1 MKALITLLLSIF
13 LTFPA
18 IAFSHAASLSPGP
31 DAQQRINDS
40 ASGKDPASLQAISG
54 STVSLPSRGLGLLQS
69 IDGLM
74 SSGRIASA
82 GRKNFPEALAPSLPP
97 LSAQPSFGSNSVTQE
112 FGFIRYLFDN
122 NLRSD
127 ALTLLNAPY
136 FSDSDTLSYLRGK
149 AFFESRRL
157 YDASAQFARVPYSSA
172 FFEAARFH
180 DLTARLY
187 VGDYSG
193 AAALLDDCK
202 GCREDLLSLDRAAL
216 SLLAGDFSSFP
227 EAIVPAKSSTLPQI
241 RDAADE
247 LTAVSEAM
255 QAFRPRSPLLLAGAS
270 ALVPGL
276 GKMLS
281 GRVGEGVSAL
291 LAVASLA
298 AVTAENAVHCGIS
311 DWKTI
316 LFGSMTLLSYTA
328 NIYGSY
334 LSARIYNQKTI
345 LGYET
350 AVVVSVRLPL
360 LELFR

>member
-1 MKALITLLLSIF
+1 MKALIALLLSIF

-31 DAQQRINDS
+31 DVQQRINDS

-97 LSAQPSFGSNSVTQE
+97 LSAQPSFGSKSVTQE

-202 GCREDLLSLDRAAL
+202 GCR
-216 SLLAGDFSSFP
+216 
-227 EAIVPAKSSTLPQI
+227 
-241 RDAADE
+241 
-247 LTAVSEAM
+247 
-255 QAFRPRSPLLLAGAS
+255 
-270 ALVPGL
+270 
-276 GKMLS
+276 
-281 GRVGEGVSAL
+281 
-291 LAVASLA
+291 
-298 AVTAENAVHCGIS
+298 
-311 DWKTI
+311 
-316 LFGSMTLLSYTA
+316 
-328 NIYGSY
+328 
-334 LSARIYNQKTI
+334 
-345 LGYET
+345 
-350 AVVVSVRLPL
+350 
-360 LELFR
+360 